1 LPDFVPNDHPR
12 AASLKIREK
21 LEKGFD
27 EGLVAK
33 AGLFAHG
40 RGEAFDYLMG
50 EKTAEM
56 AKETIEVASAYL
68 LLAKY
73 PIISV
78 NGNVAALVPEELV
91 KLSEVV
97 DAPLEVNLFYRTPER
112 ENLIAQKLVQCGAK
126 RILGLGPERAEIEEL
141 SHKRRFVD
149 PAGIFIADLVFVPL
163 EDGDRTEALVK
174 MGKSVITVDL
184 NPLSRTSQAA
194 TVSIIDNVVRTLPL
208 LVETASCF
216 KQKSE
221 NNLRSIIAGFDNHKN
236 LQESYK
242 LILEGFKE
250 SYVSED

>member
-1 LPDFVPNDHPR
+1 MPDFVPNDHPR

-40 RGEAFDYLMG
+40 RGEAFDYLLG
-50 EKTAEM
+50 EKTTKI
-56 AKETIEVASAYL
+56 AKETIEVASAFF
-68 LLAKY
+68 LLAKH
-73 PIISV
+73 PVISV

-91 KLSEVV
+91 RLSEVV

-112 ENLIAQKLVQCGAK
+112 ENLIAERLTQCGAK
-126 RILGLGPERAEIEEL
+126 RILGLGPDRAEIEEL

-174 MGKSVITVDL
+174 IGKSVITVDL

-194 TVSIIDNVVRTLPL
+194 TVSIVDNVMRALPL
-208 LVETASCF
+208 LVEAAKKL
-216 KQKSE
+216 KQKPEDS
-221 NNLRSIIAGFDNHKN
+221 LRSIVADFDNQKN

-242 LILEGFKE
+242 LILEGFTA
-250 SYVSED
+250 SED